1 MIRPPNLI
9 FLAGPNGSG
18 KSTFYDRRLAKWK
31 LAFVNPDVIAKQV
44 APEDPSGAAFRAN
57 AITKAQRI
65 RLLESGESFVTEGIR
80 PDLKLIEE
88 AKKHGYY
95 TRVIFVCVKS
105 PNINVTRVKL
115 RVSEG
120 GHSVPLGA
128 VVARYPRALNSLPEA
143 AKIADQLLLVDN
155 SERLRPHRLIARFEK
170 GKLVSLRT
178 SIPPWASGVFG
189 KEFEQFRIERHLQW
203 S

>member
-18 KSTFYDRRLAKWK
+18 KSTFFDRPLAKWN
-31 LAFVNPDVIAKQV
+31 LAFVNPDVIAKQI
-44 APEDPSGAAFRAN
+44 APEDPSGATFRAN

-88 AKKHGYY
+88 AKKRGYY

-105 PNINVTRVKL
+105 PTINVTRGKL

-128 VVARYPRALNSLPEA
+128 VVARYPAHSTFCLKPRKLPINFCWSTTRNGFAPTALLQGST
-143 AKIADQLLLVDN
+143 
-155 SERLRPHRLIARFEK
+155 K
-170 GKLVSLRT
+170 GK
-178 SIPPWASGVFG
+178 
-189 KEFEQFRIERHLQW
+189 
-203 S
+203 

>member
-18 KSTFYDRRLAKWK
+18 KSTFFDRRLAKWN
-31 LAFVNPDVIAKQV
+31 LTFVNPDLIAKEIDP
-44 APEDPSGAAFRAN
+44 ADPSGAAFRAN
-57 AITKAQRI
+57 AITKAQRM

-88 AKKHGYY
+88 AKKRGYY

-105 PNINVTRVKL
+105 PALNVTRVKL

-128 VVARYPRALNSLPEA
+128 VVARYPRALESLPEA
-143 AKIADQLLLVDN
+143 AQIADQLLLVDN
-155 SERLRPHRLIARFEK
+155 TERLRPHRLIARFDK
-170 GKLVSLRT
+170 GKVASL
-178 SIPPWASGVFG
+178 SASVPLWATRVFG
-189 KEFEQFRIERHLQW
+189 KEFDQFRLKPH
-203 S
+203 